1 MHIYSAIDKF
11 LDYLRYEKMYSENT
25 ITTYST
31 ALKDFCTYL
40 EESNI
45 QSDDVA
51 DIQVNDIRPFL
62 GYLDEMNKSKTT
74 LKLKLSAVKSFF
86 TFLKRKR
93 YINVNPAS
101 LVLSPKKE
109 KKLPSYLTEKEIIA
123 LLNSFD
129 EDIAEQARNKALIS
143 LIYSSG
149 LRISEALQL
158 KVGDFSAEAE
168 FIKVMGKG
176 KKARTVPIGETAKQ
190 TIRKYIIRRNEICE
204 NPSDFLFI
212 DKNGEGLSPVKAY
225 RIIHSAMTSVSECEQ
240 KSPHVL
246 RHSFA
251 THLLNNGADIQSVSE
266 MLGHSSLSATQV
278 YTHLSIENLKAAYK
292 KAHPKA

>member
-1 MHIYSAIDKF
+1 MKIDLAIDKF
-11 LDYLRYEKMYSENT
+11 LEYLRYEKMYSENT
-25 ITTYST
+25 IITYSI
-31 ALKDFCTYL
+31 ALRDFCTYL

-45 QSDDVA
+45 QTDDVA
-51 DIQVNDIRPFL
+51 DVQVNDIRPFL
-62 GYLDEMNKSKTT
+62 GYLDERNKSKTT

-86 TFLKRKR
+86 SFLKRKR
-93 YINVNPAS
+93 YININPAT

-109 KKLPSYLTEKEIIA
+109 KKLPSYLTEKEVVA

-129 EDIAEQARNKALIS
+129 EDVAEQIRNKALIS

-158 KVGDFSAEAE
+158 KVGDVSAESE

-190 TIRKYIIRRNEICE
+190 TIRKYITRRSEISE
-204 NPSDFLFI
+204 NSGNFLFI
-212 DKNGEGLSPVKAY
+212 DENGEGLSPVKAY
-225 RIIHSAMTSVSECEQ
+225 RIIHSAMISVSECEQ

-266 MLGHSSLSATQV
+266 MLGHSSLSATQI
-278 YTHLSIENLKAAYK
+278 YTHLSIENLKVAYK